1 MLETQL
7 SYIHVYIVY
16 YYYREKPEIGHG
28 SLFPVTIEI
37 ARISI
42 FILGTTWLHTFSDIT
57 DKIRIV
63 ESSGINPV

>member
-7 SYIHVYIVY
+7 SYIHVYIV

-37 ARISI
+37 ARIFI
-42 FILGTTWLHTFSDIT
+42 FILRTMWLYTFSDIT